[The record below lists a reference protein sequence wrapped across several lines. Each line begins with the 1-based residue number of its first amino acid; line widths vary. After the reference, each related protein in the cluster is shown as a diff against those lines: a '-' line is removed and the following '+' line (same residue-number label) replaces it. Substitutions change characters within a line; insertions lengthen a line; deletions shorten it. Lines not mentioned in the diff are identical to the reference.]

1 MIIAFDLTQ
10 KKSFENVR
18 TWIDSIYRTAP
29 DATLPKVLVGNKVD
43 LADAQGQRAVLKSEA
58 LKIANEHG
66 IQYFETSAKENINI
80 KELMQYIMSQVY
92 ENMYGKEQAELDS
105 SNNQPKQSIII
116 GEDSQNNNGFISNYT
131 DKCQC

>member
-10 KKSFENVR
+10 KKSFENVH

-43 LADAQGQRAVLKSEA
+43 LADGQGQRAVLKSEA

-66 IQYFETSAKENINI
+66 IQYFETSAKENVNV
-80 KELMQYIMSQVY
+80 KEVMQFIMSEVY
-92 ENMYGKEQAELDS
+92 DNMYGKEQEEMDS
-105 SNNQPKQSIII
+105 SNNQPKPSIII
-116 GEDSQNNNGFISNYT
+116 GEKNTNNNGFLSNYT
-131 DKCQC
+131 DNC